1 MPFHFFPFLN
11 IRTYHRENRYVMG
24 IVLEGERMLD
34 RFGMERRKV
43 GTLMRGILVPR
54 EEQEE
59 KQCHVGWIV
68 ER

>member
-1 MPFHFFPFLN
+1 M
-11 IRTYHRENRYVMG
+11 YVMR

-43 GTLMRGILVPR
+43 GTLMRGILVSR